1 MPILWWNQLDFGW
14 RHLPDCSTS
23 RREWP
28 KNYRLEMPIIFFFFY
43 ITLSNGQQ
51 LKKWLWYIAAHRVQV
66 ANTIYNSI
74 YSDCIPLIDV
84 VYLGFF
90 FLRKETK
97 YQSNKHTAATL
108 NQANPS
114 SYQQNTTHHHHHE
127 YTTFYLHNAISSHL
141 MILSPTIA
149 SHMAMVGDRAWVTR
163 EGKHLI
169 SE

>member
-14 RHLPDCSTS
+14 RHLPDCSNS

-90 FLRKETK
+90 FSGRKLNIRVINTQQLRSTK
-97 YQSNKHTAATL
+97 QTPRHINRTPHI
-108 NQANPS
+108 
-114 SYQQNTTHHHHHE
+114 TT
-127 YTTFYLHNAISSHL
+127 TTNIPRSICTTQFLLIWWFCRRPLPAIWRWWV
-141 MILSPTIA
+141 IENGWRARA
-149 SHMAMVGDRAWVTR
+149 S
-163 EGKHLI
+163 I
-169 SE
+169 